1 MNEIPIPLRELL
13 ALLEADPSSDEDEAL
28 KILKAYFDRAHQ
40 ILLGPYPGT
49 STDPA
54 VIDRHRLVGFLDLT
68 TTLLRGIGAGEDL
81 FNKLMTFSAPLRD
94 MDRGVASPI
103 YTARDLP
110 HSPPLSSTIWRLR
123 AILAVALDYLV
134 RAKVP
139 LPEAARTLARIPS
152 IKRLLSVQAR
162 SAQASVIR
170 WRNDLRR
177 GKVTADVAR
186 TAWQA
191 SREKLASIDG
201 PQGFR
206 DEAARL
212 IAVVRDELVR

>member
-1 MNEIPIPLRELL
+1 MEEIPIPLGELL

-28 KILKAYFDRAHQ
+28 QILKAYFDRAHQ

-81 FNKLMTFSAPLRD
+81 FNKLMIFSASLRD
-94 MDRGVASPI
+94 LNRGVTSPI
-103 YTARDLP
+103 FTARDLP
-110 HSPPLSSTIWRLR
+110 HSPPLSSVIWRLR
-123 AILAVALDYLV
+123 AILAVALDLLV

-139 LPEAARTLARIPS
+139 LPEAARTVARTPG
-152 IKRLLSVQAR
+152 IKRLLSEQAR
-162 SAQASVIR
+162 DTKESVKK
-170 WRNDLRR
+170 WRGTLHR
-177 GKVTADVAR
+177 GGKGTNEMARMVWRAYREEVAR
-186 TAWQA
+186 V
-191 SREKLASIDG
+191 DG
-201 PQGFR
+201 PQGLR

-212 IAVVRDELVR
+212 IEFVRGELR